1 MAKNPGP
8 RRTANLCTTS
18 AGRWLRWHVAHP
30 SIARGN
36 GQPGLLPHCRRGHLG
51 PRHRGL
57 GWRSGSGR
65 ARRVRPR
72 WPDGGRGR
80 HPAGPADPERGPALM
95 DFSLTHEQEQYRH
108 GIREICA
115 KFPDSYWRQIDAE
128 KRYPEEFVRALTSGG
143 WLSVL
148 IPAEYGGAGL
158 GMVEACIVLEEI
170 NASGGNG
177 AACHAQMY
185 TMGALLRHGTE
196 SQKRRYLPEIAAGR
210 LRLQSMAV
218 TEPEAG
224 SDTSAITTFARK
236 EGDGY
241 VVNGQKIFTS
251 RVQHSD
257 LLLLLARTR
266 RADEVARKTDGMSL
280 FLIDLR
286 QAGPAIE
293 VRPIETMVNH
303 ETNALFIS
311 DLRLPADAL
320 LGEEGAGF
328 RQVLDGLNAERILIA
343 SESIGDARWF
353 VERSVTY
360 ARERIVFGQPI
371 GANQGV
377 QFPIARAFMRA
388 QAASLMRW
396 KAATRFDAGKPC
408 GAEANMAK
416 LLASE

>member
-1 MAKNPGP
+1 
-8 RRTANLCTTS
+8 
-18 AGRWLRWHVAHP
+18 
-30 SIARGN
+30 
-36 GQPGLLPHCRRGHLG
+36 
-51 PRHRGL
+51 
-57 GWRSGSGR
+57 
-65 ARRVRPR
+65 
-72 WPDGGRGR
+72 
-80 HPAGPADPERGPALM
+80 M
-95 DFSLTHEQEQYRH
+95 DFSLTDEQERYRQ
-108 GIREICA
+108 GVREICT
-115 KFPDSYWRQIDAE
+115 KFPDSYWRRIDAE
-128 KRYPEEFVRALTSGG
+128 KRYPEEFVQALTTGG

-170 NASGGNG
+170 NASAGNG

-185 TMGALLRHGTE
+185 TMGALLRHGSE
-196 SQKRRYLPEIAAGR
+196 SQKRRYLPDIAAGR

-224 SDTSAITTFARK
+224 SDTSRIATFAQK
-236 EGDGY
+236 EADGY
-241 VVNGQKIFTS
+241 VVNGQKVFTS

-266 RADEVARKTDGMSL
+266 RVDDVARKTDGLSL
-280 FLIDLR
+280 FLVDLR
-286 QAGPAIE
+286 QAGSAIE

-303 ETNALFIS
+303 ETNAMFIT
-311 DLRLPADAL
+311 DLHLPADAL
-320 LGEEGAGF
+320 VGDEGAGF

-353 VERSVTY
+353 VERSVAY

-396 KAATRFDAGKPC
+396 QAATRFDAGKSC

-416 LLASE
+416 LLASEAAWEAAEMAMTTYGGSGMAVETGIERKFREARLYLVAPVTNNLVTAYVAEHVLGLPRSYGTGGSA

>member
-1 MAKNPGP
+1 
-8 RRTANLCTTS
+8 
-18 AGRWLRWHVAHP
+18 
-30 SIARGN
+30 
-36 GQPGLLPHCRRGHLG
+36 
-51 PRHRGL
+51 
-57 GWRSGSGR
+57 
-65 ARRVRPR
+65 
-72 WPDGGRGR
+72 
-80 HPAGPADPERGPALM
+80 M
-95 DFSLTHEQEQYRH
+95 DFSLSDEQERYREA
-108 GIREICA
+108 IREVCA
-115 KFPDSYWRQIDAE
+115 KFPDSYWRAIDAE
-128 KRYPEEFVRALTSGG
+128 KRYPEEFVLALSDGG

-148 IPAEYGGAGL
+148 IPTEYGGAGL
-158 GMVEACIVLEEI
+158 GIVEACIVLEEI

-224 SDTSAITTFARK
+224 SDTSRIATFAHK

-241 VVNGQKIFTS
+241 VVNGQKVFTS
-251 RVQHSD
+251 RLQHSD

-266 RADEVARKTDGMSL
+266 RAEVARKTDGMSL

-303 ETNALFIS
+303 ETNALCIT
-311 DLRLPADAL
+311 DLHLPADAL
-320 LGEEGAGF
+320 VGDEGAGF

-353 VERSVTY
+353 VERSVKY
-360 ARERIVFGQPI
+360 ARERVVFGQPI

-377 QFPIARAFMRA
+377 QFPIARAFMHARA
-388 QAASLMRW
+388 AALLRWQAAAL
-396 KAATRFDAGKPC
+396 FDAGKSC

-416 LLASE
+416 LLASEAAWEAAEMAMTTYGGSGMAVETGIERKFREARLYLVAPVTNNLVTAYVAEHVLGLPRSYGTGGSA